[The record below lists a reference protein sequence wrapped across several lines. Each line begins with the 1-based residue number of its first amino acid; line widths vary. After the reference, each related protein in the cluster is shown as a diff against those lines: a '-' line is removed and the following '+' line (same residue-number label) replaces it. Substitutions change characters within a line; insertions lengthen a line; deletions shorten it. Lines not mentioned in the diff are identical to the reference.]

1 MGWRHGVR
9 TGLDLAPDAITLV
22 RVRARGHRRVV
33 IEQRSEPLPDGVVAL
48 SPVERNI
55 VDEAA
60 FERALRAVA
69 GRCGGPVSV
78 AFPDPVARVGLFDV
92 ASAPARPEEFDRLV
106 RWHLEKAFAVEL
118 GAARVTSQRFRR
130 PDGEPGAR
138 IVGSAVAQPVISQ
151 YEDMLARVGFEPEVI
166 DLGVFHRFNL
176 FRARMTD
183 AARPGQHFIVLMVTG
198 SALSLLVFDAGCP
211 AYIRIKGMRRPL
223 TGVDA
228 TARILDEVDL
238 SLNAYGKE
246 KDLSRV
252 THLFMSIVEPID
264 ALSNALAERF
274 HLTVEALTP
283 LNAGIEGLVAA
294 SDVPFARA
302 VGALGAAAGR

>member
-1 MGWRHGVR
+1 MDHA
-9 TGLDLAPDAITLV
+9 LNSNSLLILAQT
-22 RVRARGHRRVV
+22 
-33 IEQRSEPLPDGVVAL
+33 
-48 SPVERNI
+48 
-55 VDEAA
+55 
-60 FERALRAVA
+60 
-69 GRCGGPVSV
+69 
-78 AFPDPVARVGLFDV
+78 
-92 ASAPARPEEFDRLV
+92 
-106 RWHLEKAFAVEL
+106 
-118 GAARVTSQRFRR
+118 
-130 PDGEPGAR
+130 
-138 IVGSAVAQPVISQ
+138 AQPGMIWLYAGFIALVVVF
-151 YEDMLARVGFEPEVI
+151 LAL